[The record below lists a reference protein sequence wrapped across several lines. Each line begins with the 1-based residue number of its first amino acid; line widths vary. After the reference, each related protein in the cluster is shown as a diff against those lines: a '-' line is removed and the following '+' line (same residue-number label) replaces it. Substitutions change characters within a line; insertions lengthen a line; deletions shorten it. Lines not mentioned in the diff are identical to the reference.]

1 MPEEDYLGRASAIIK
16 PIYFFEEAEGEN
28 KMLLGG
34 KGAGLAEMTRLGLPV
49 PPGFIIT
56 TEICE
61 KFYEAGRRLPDGLL
75 DEVRKSITRLEELTG
90 KRFGDHENPLVVSVR
105 SGAPVSM
112 PGMMDTIL
120 NLGLNDDT
128 VEGLAKQSGNPQ
140 FAWDTYRLFIQMFG
154 KIVIGIDSRKFDG
167 TVAGK
172 DHDEDNDDLSD
183 LKVLKSIVLSSKSI
197 YQDKGKEFPAD
208 PYKQLELAIE
218 AVFRSWMGKRAV
230 EYRKQ
235 YNITQEMAN
244 GTAVAIVAMVFG
256 NMGSDSCTGV
266 VFTRDPDTGER
277 RLYGDYLVNAQGE
290 DVVSGKSTPNHIDR
304 LSSEMPEVYSKLLEV
319 TQKLENHFKEP
330 QDIEFT
336 VERGRLYILQTRAA
350 KMNAVAEVKTS
361 VDLYLEGL
369 ITKIAALERINPEV
383 LEQILYRRIDPHV
396 KQQPVAIGVG
406 ASPGAASGITV
417 FDTVYA
423 ETLGKK
429 AEKVILVREDT
440 KPDDVPAFFQSVGI
454 LTSRGGKTSHAA
466 VVARGMGKPCIVGC
480 SQIEIDAE
488 GKSFSVEGKK
498 IIVTE
503 GQKITIDGSTGR
515 VYVGE
520 VPTVEPEISS
530 EFKELLQWSS
540 EMKGIKIRANADTVE
555 SAALAHRYG
564 AEGIG
569 LCRTE
574 RMFNHH
580 DRILQFVNMI
590 MAEGEGERR
599 RALAEL
605 EPLQRSEFKA
615 ILREMKGLPVTIRL
629 LDPPL
634 HEFLPAEDEMMQKI
648 FELKSGGGDTNNN
661 NNNNISSEIA
671 RLEKTLRRVH
681 ELSEINP
688 MLGHRGVRMGISF
701 PEIYETQIRSICEA
715 TAELMGEGIRVEPQ
729 IMVPQIGLVEELA
742 AVRQIFESVKREIEH
757 RHKIKLKI
765 KFGSMI
771 EVVRACL
778 VTDEIA
784 HLADF
789 ISFGTNDL
797 TQATFSFSRE
807 DAEGKFLPFYLE
819 KGIVSINPFQSID
832 VKGVGRLMKVAIDLS
847 RGVKKDIEIGICG
860 EHGGDP
866 RSIEFCSNLGLDYV
880 STSSH
885 RIPIAIVAAAQ
896 SAIKQNKGLHH
907 PSPQHHHSKT

>member
-1 MPEEDYLGRASAIIK
+1 MSEESSFGRAPAVVK
-16 PIYFFEEAEGEN
+16 PIYFFDETDGVN

-61 KFYEAGRRLPDGLL
+61 KFYEAGRRLPDGLM
-75 DEVRKSITRLEELTG
+75 DEVRKSIRRLEGLTG
-90 KRFGDHENPLVVSVR
+90 KRFGDPENPLLVSVR

-120 NLGLNDDT
+120 NLGLNDET
-128 VEGLAKQSGNPQ
+128 VEGLAKQSGKPV
-140 FAWDTYRLFIQMFG
+140 FAWDTYWRFMQMLG
-154 KIVIGIDSRKFDG
+154 KIILGIDARKFDSIV
-167 TVAGK
+167 TGK
-172 DHDEDNDDLSD
+172 DLSD
-183 LKVLKSIVLSSKSI
+183 LEVLKTIVLSSKSLCEET
-197 YQDKGKEFPAD
+197 GKKFPAD
-208 PYKQLELAIE
+208 PYKQLELAID

-235 YNITQEMAN
+235 YNITQDMAG
-244 GTAVAIVAMVFG
+244 GTAVTIVAMVFG

-266 VFTRDPDTGER
+266 VFTRDPETREK
-277 RLYGDYLVNAQGE
+277 RLYGDYLANAQGE
-290 DVVSGKSTPNHIDR
+290 DVVSGKTTPNHIDM
-304 LSSEMPEVYSKLLEV
+304 LVSKMPVVYRQLCEV

-330 QDIEFT
+330 QDVEFT
-336 VERGRLYILQTRAA
+336 VEKGRLYILQTRTA
-350 KMNAVAEVKTS
+350 KMNAVAAVKTS
-361 VDLYLEGL
+361 VDLYREGL
-369 ITKIAALERINPEV
+369 ISKIAALERINPEA
-383 LEQILYRRIDPHV
+383 LEQLLYRRIDPHF
-396 KQQPVAIGVG
+396 KQKRIAIGVG
-406 ASPGAASGITV
+406 ASRGAASGSTV
-417 FDTVYA
+417 FDTATA
-423 ETLGKK
+423 EALGKK
-429 AEKVILVREDT
+429 GEKVILVREDT

-480 SQIEIDAE
+480 SQIEIDAD
-488 GKSFSVEGKK
+488 GKSFSVNGKK
-498 IIVTE
+498 MVTG

-574 RMFNHH
+574 RMFSHH
-580 DRILQFVNMI
+580 DRIVQFVDMI
-590 MAEGEGERR
+590 MAEDDNERR
-599 RALAEL
+599 QALAEL
-605 EPLQRSEFKA
+605 EPLQRSDFKA
-615 ILREMKGLPVTIRL
+615 ILKEMKGLPVTIRL

-634 HEFLPAEDEMMQKI
+634 HEFLPKEEDLMQKI
-648 FELKSGGGDTNNN
+648 FELKSG
-661 NNNNISSEIA
+661 SSSSSSKKPSEIA
-671 RLEKTLRRVH
+671 HIEKILHRVH

-715 TAELMGEGIRVEPQ
+715 AADLTGEGIAVEPQ
-729 IMVPQIGLVEELA
+729 IMVPQIGLAEELA
-742 AVRQIFESVKREIEH
+742 AVRQIFESVKREVEH
-757 RHKIKLKI
+757 RHKVKLKI

-778 VTDEIA
+778 VADEIA
-784 HLADF
+784 HLVDF

-819 KGIVSINPFQSID
+819 KGIVSVNPFQSID
-832 VKGVGRLMKVAIDLS
+832 TKGVGRLMKVAIDMS
-847 RGVKKDIEIGICG
+847 RGVKRDIEIGICG

-866 RSIEFCSNLGLDYV
+866 SSIEFCSNIGLDYV
-880 STSSH
+880 SASSH
-885 RIPIAIVAAAQ
+885 RIPIAILAAAQ
-896 SAIKQNKGLHH
+896 SAIKQNKRLHQHH
-907 PSPQHHHSKT
+907 PMI

>member
-1 MPEEDYLGRASAIIK
+1 MSEDSSFGRAPPIVK
-16 PIYFFEEAEGEN
+16 PIYFFDEADGRN

-34 KGAGLAEMTRLGLPV
+34 KGAGLAEMTRLDLPV

-61 KFYEAGRRLPDGLL
+61 KFYEAGRRLPDGLM
-75 DEVRKSITRLEELTG
+75 DEVRKSIRRLEGLTE
-90 KRFGDHENPLVVSVR
+90 KRFGDCENPLLVSVR

-120 NLGLNDDT
+120 NLGLNDET
-128 VEGLAKQSGNPQ
+128 VEGLAKQSGKPE
-140 FAWDTYRLFIQMFG
+140 FAWDTYRRFIQMLG
-154 KIVIGIDSRKFDG
+154 KIIVGIDARKFDG
-167 TVAGK
+167 ILAGK
-172 DHDEDNDDLSD
+172 DLSD
-183 LKVLKSIVLSSKSI
+183 VDALKTIVKSSKSL
-197 YQDKGKEFPAD
+197 YEATGNKFPAD
-208 PYKQLELAIE
+208 PYKQIELAIE

-235 YNITQEMAN
+235 YNITPEMAS
-244 GTAVAIVAMVFG
+244 GTAVTIVAMVFG

-266 VFTRDPDTGER
+266 VFTRDPETGEK

-290 DVVSGKSTPNHIDR
+290 DVVSGKVTPNHINM
-304 LSSEMPEVYSKLLEV
+304 LVSEMPDVYRQLIEV
-319 TQKLENHFKEP
+319 TEKLENHFKEP
-330 QDIEFT
+330 QDVEFT
-336 VERGRLYILQTRAA
+336 VERGRLYILQTRTA
-350 KMNAVAEVKTS
+350 KMNAVAAVKIS
-361 VDLYLEGL
+361 VDLYREGL
-369 ITKIAALERINPEV
+369 ISKIAALERIDPEA
-383 LEQILYRRIDPHV
+383 LEQLLYRRIDPHS
-396 KQQPVAIGVG
+396 KQKPVARGVG
-406 ASPGAASGITV
+406 ASPGAASGSTV
-417 FDTVYA
+417 FDIACA
-423 ETLGKK
+423 EALGKK
-429 AEKVILVREDT
+429 GEKVILVREDT

-466 VVARGMGKPCIVGC
+466 VVARGMGKPCVVGC
-480 SQIEIDAE
+480 SQIEIDAD
-488 GKSFSVEGKK
+488 GKSFSVNGKK
-498 IIVTE
+498 MVTE

-515 VYVGE
+515 VFLGE

-540 EMKGIKIRANADTVE
+540 EMKGIKIRANADTAE

-580 DRILQFVNMI
+580 DRLVQFVNMI
-590 MAEGEGERR
+590 MAQDENERR
-599 RALAEL
+599 QALAEL
-605 EPLQRSEFKA
+605 EPLQRSDFKA
-615 ILREMKGLPVTIRL
+615 LLSEMKGLPVTIRL

-634 HEFLPAEDEMMQKI
+634 HEFLPNEEDLMQKI
-648 FELKSGGGDTNNN
+648 FELKSGGGKV
-661 NNNNISSEIA
+661 SEIA
-671 RLEKTLRRVH
+671 RIEKILHRVH

-715 TAELMGEGIRVEPQ
+715 AAELTGESIPVEPQ
-729 IMVPQIGLVEELA
+729 IMVPQIALVEELA
-742 AVRQIFESVKREIEH
+742 AVRQIFESVKREVEH
-757 RHKIKLKI
+757 RHKVKLKI

-778 VTDEIA
+778 VADEIA

-819 KGIVSINPFQSID
+819 KGIISVNPFQSID
-832 VKGVGRLMKVAIDLS
+832 TKGVGRLMKVAIDMS
-847 RGVKKDIEIGICG
+847 RGLKKDIEIGICG

-866 RSIEFCSNLGLDYV
+866 RSIEFCSNIGLDYV

-885 RIPIAIVAAAQ
+885 RIPIAILAAAQ
-896 SAIKQNKGLHH
+896 SAIQQNKRLH
-907 PSPQHHHSKT
+907 QHSVI

>member
-1 MPEEDYLGRASAIIK
+1 MSEESSFGRAPAVVK
-16 PIYFFEEAEGEN
+16 PIYFFDETDGVK

-34 KGAGLAEMTRLGLPV
+34 KGACLAEMTRLGLPV

-56 TEICE
+56 SEICE
-61 KFYEAGRRLPDGLL
+61 KYYEAGRRLPDGLM
-75 DEVRKSITRLEELTG
+75 DEVRKSIRRLEGLTG
-90 KRFGDHENPLVVSVR
+90 KRFGDRENPLLVSVR

-120 NLGLNDDT
+120 NLGLNDET
-128 VEGLAKQSGNPQ
+128 VEGLAKQSGKPE
-140 FAWDTYRLFIQMFG
+140 FAWDTYWRFMQMLG
-154 KIVIGIDSRKFDG
+154 KIILGIDARKFDSI
-167 TVAGK
+167 VAGK
-172 DHDEDNDDLSD
+172 DLSD
-183 LKVLKSIVLSSKSI
+183 LEVLKAIVMSSKSLCEE
-197 YQDKGKEFPAD
+197 KTGKKFPAD
-208 PYKQLELAIE
+208 PYKQLELAID

-235 YNITQEMAN
+235 YNITQDMAG
-244 GTAVAIVAMVFG
+244 GTAVTIVAMVFG
-256 NMGSDSCTGV
+256 NMGFDSCTGV
-266 VFTRDPDTGER
+266 VFTRDPETGEK
-277 RLYGDYLVNAQGE
+277 RLYGDYLANAQGE
-290 DVVSGKSTPNHIDR
+290 DVVSGKTTPDHIDK
-304 LSSEMPEVYSKLLEV
+304 LVSKMPVVYRQLCEV

-336 VERGRLYILQTRAA
+336 VEKGRLYILQTRAA
-350 KMNAVAEVKTS
+350 KMNAVAAVKTS
-361 VDLYLEGL
+361 VDLYREGL
-369 ITKIAALERINPEV
+369 ISKIAALERINPEA
-383 LEQILYRRIDPHV
+383 LEQLLYRRIDPHF
-396 KQQPVAIGVG
+396 KQKPIAVGVG
-406 ASPGAASGITV
+406 ASPGAASGSAI
-417 FDTVYA
+417 FDTATA
-423 ETLGKK
+423 EALGKK
-429 AEKVILVREDT
+429 GEKVILVREDT
-440 KPDDVPAFFQSVGI
+440 RPDDVPAFFQSVGI

-480 SQIEIDAE
+480 SQIEIDAD
-488 GKSFSVEGKK
+488 GKSFSVNGKK
-498 IIVTE
+498 IVRG

-530 EFKELLQWSS
+530 EFMELLQWSS

-555 SAALAHRYG
+555 SASLAHRYG

-574 RMFNHH
+574 RMFNQH
-580 DRILQFVNMI
+580 DRIVQFVNMI
-590 MAEGEGERR
+590 MAEDEDERR
-599 RALAEL
+599 QALAEL
-605 EPLQRSEFKA
+605 EPLQRSDFKA
-615 ILREMKGLPVTIRL
+615 ILKEMKGLPVTIRL

-634 HEFLPAEDEMMQKI
+634 HEFLPKEEDLMQKI
-648 FELKSGGGDTNNN
+648 FELKSGGGKT
-661 NNNNISSEIA
+661 SEIA
-671 RLEKTLRRVH
+671 RIEKILHRVH

-715 TAELMGEGIRVEPQ
+715 AADLTGESIAVEPQ

-742 AVRQIFESVKREIEH
+742 AVRQIFESVKREVEH
-757 RHKIKLKI
+757 RHKVKLKI

-778 VTDEIA
+778 VADEIA
-784 HLADF
+784 HLVDF

-819 KGIVSINPFQSID
+819 KGILSVNPFQSID
-832 VKGVGRLMKVAIDLS
+832 TKGVGRLMKVAIDMS
-847 RGVKKDIEIGICG
+847 RGVKRDIEIGICG

-866 RSIEFCSNLGLDYV
+866 KSIEFCSNIGLDYV
-880 STSSH
+880 SASSH
-885 RIPIAIVAAAQ
+885 RIPIAILAAAQ
-896 SAIKQNKGLHH
+896 SAIKQNKHLH
-907 PSPQHHHSKT
+907 QHSII

>member
-1 MPEEDYLGRASAIIK
+1 MTLYPAMSEESSFGGAPAVVK
-16 PIYFFEEAEGEN
+16 PIYFFDETDGVN
-28 KMLLGG
+28 KMLLGS

-61 KFYEAGRRLPDGLL
+61 KFYEAGRRLPDGLM
-75 DEVRKSITRLEELTG
+75 DEVRKSIRRLEGLTG
-90 KRFGDHENPLVVSVR
+90 KKFGDRENPLLVSVR

-120 NLGLNDDT
+120 NLGLNDET
-128 VEGLAKQSGNPQ
+128 VEGLAKQSGKPE
-140 FAWDTYRLFIQMFG
+140 FAWDTYWRFMQMLG
-154 KIVIGIDSRKFDG
+154 KIILGIDARKFDSI
-167 TVAGK
+167 VAGK
-172 DHDEDNDDLSD
+172 DLSD
-183 LKVLKSIVLSSKSI
+183 LEVLKTIVMSSKSLCEET
-197 YQDKGKEFPAD
+197 GREFPAD
-208 PYKQLELAIE
+208 PYKQLELAID

-235 YNITQEMAN
+235 YNITPDMAR
-244 GTAVAIVAMVFG
+244 GTAVTVVAMVFG
-256 NMGSDSCTGV
+256 NMGFDSCTGV
-266 VFTRDPDTGER
+266 VFTRDPQTGEK
-277 RLYGDYLVNAQGE
+277 RLYGDYLANAQGE
-290 DVVSGKSTPNHIDR
+290 DVVSGKTTPNHIDM
-304 LSSEMPEVYSKLLEV
+304 LVGKMPVVYRQLCEV
-319 TQKLENHFKEP
+319 TQKLEYHFKEP
-330 QDIEFT
+330 QDVEFT
-336 VERGRLYILQTRAA
+336 VEKGRLYILQTRAA
-350 KMNAVAEVKTS
+350 KMNAVAAVKTS
-361 VDLYLEGL
+361 VDLYREGL
-369 ITKIAALERINPEV
+369 ISKIAALERINPEA
-383 LEQILYRRIDPHV
+383 LEQLLYRRIDPHF
-396 KQQPVAIGVG
+396 KQKPIAVGVG
-406 ASPGAASGITV
+406 ASPGATSGSTV
-417 FDTVYA
+417 FDTATA
-423 ETLGKK
+423 EALGKK
-429 AEKVILVREDT
+429 GEKVILVREDT

-466 VVARGMGKPCIVGC
+466 VVARGMGKPCVVGC
-480 SQIEIDAE
+480 SQIEIDAD
-488 GKSFSVEGKK
+488 GKSFSANGKEMV
-498 IIVTE
+498 VTA

-580 DRILQFVNMI
+580 DRIVQFVDMI
-590 MAEGEGERR
+590 MAEDDDDRR
-599 RALAEL
+599 QALAEL
-605 EPLQRSEFKA
+605 EPLQRSDFKA
-615 ILREMKGLPVTIRL
+615 ILKEMKGLPVTIRL

-634 HEFLPAEDEMMQKI
+634 HEFLPKEEDLMQKI
-648 FELKSGGGDTNNN
+648 FELKSGGGGGGKKTY
-661 NNNNISSEIA
+661 EIT
-671 RLEKTLRRVH
+671 RMEKILHRVH

-715 TAELMGEGIRVEPQ
+715 AADLTREGMAVEPQ
-729 IMVPQIGLVEELA
+729 IMVPQIGLAEELA
-742 AVRQIFESVKREIEH
+742 VVRQIFESVKREVEH
-757 RHKIKLKI
+757 RHKVKLKI

-778 VTDEIA
+778 VADEIA
-784 HLADF
+784 HLVDF

-819 KGIVSINPFQSID
+819 KGIVSVNPFQSID
-832 VKGVGRLMKVAIDLS
+832 TKGVGRLMKVAIDMS
-847 RGVKKDIEIGICG
+847 RSIKRDIEIGICG

-866 RSIEFCSNLGLDYV
+866 SSIEFCSNIGLDYV

-885 RIPIAIVAAAQ
+885 RIPIAILAAAQ
-896 SAIKQNKGLHH
+896 SAIKQNKRLHQR
-907 PSPQHHHSKT
+907 SII

>member
-1 MPEEDYLGRASAIIK
+1 MSEESSFGSAPAVVK
-16 PIYFFEEAEGEN
+16 PIYFFDETDGVD

-61 KFYEAGRRLPDGLL
+61 KFYEAGRRLPDGLM
-75 DEVRKSITRLEELTG
+75 DEVRKSIRRLEGLTG
-90 KRFGDHENPLVVSVR
+90 KRFGDRDNPLLVSVR
-105 SGAPVSM
+105 SGSPVSM

-120 NLGLNDDT
+120 NLGLNDET
-128 VEGLAKQSGNPQ
+128 VEGLAKQSGKPE
-140 FAWDTYRLFIQMFG
+140 FAWDTYWRFMQMLG
-154 KIVIGIDSRKFDG
+154 KIILGIDARKIDSK
-167 TVAGK
+167 ARGK
-172 DHDEDNDDLSD
+172 DLSS
-183 LKVLKSIVLSSKSI
+183 LEVLKTIVASSKSLCEEE
-197 YQDKGKEFPAD
+197 GKKFPAD
-208 PYKQLELAIE
+208 PYKQLELAID

-235 YNITQEMAN
+235 YNITQDMAG
-244 GTAVAIVAMVFG
+244 GTAATIVAMVFG

-266 VFTRDPDTGER
+266 VFTRDPETGEKR
-277 RLYGDYLVNAQGE
+277 FYGDYLVNAQGE
-290 DVVSGKSTPNHIDR
+290 DVVSGKTTPNHINM
-304 LSSEMPEVYSKLLEV
+304 LASEMPVVYRHLLDV

-330 QDIEFT
+330 QDVEFT
-336 VERGRLYILQTRAA
+336 VEKGKLYILQTRAA
-350 KMNAVAEVKTS
+350 KMNAVAAVKTS
-361 VDLYLEGL
+361 VDLYREGL
-369 ITKIAALERINPEV
+369 ISKIAALERINPEA
-383 LEQILYRRIDPHV
+383 LEQILYRRIDSHS
-396 KQQPVAIGVG
+396 KQKPIARGVG
-406 ASPGAASGITV
+406 ASPGAASGSTV
-417 FDTVYA
+417 FDIATA
-423 ETLGKK
+423 EALGKK
-429 AEKVILVREDT
+429 GEKVILVREET

-466 VVARGMGKPCIVGC
+466 VVARGMGKPCVVGC
-480 SQIEIDAE
+480 SQIEINAD
-488 GKSFSVEGKK
+488 GKSFSVNGEKK
-498 IIVTE
+498 TVTE
-503 GQKITIDGSTGR
+503 GEKITIDGSTGR

-580 DRILQFVNMI
+580 DRIVQFVNMI
-590 MAEGEGERR
+590 MAEDEDERR
-599 RALAEL
+599 QALAEL
-605 EPLQRSEFKA
+605 EPLQRSDFKA
-615 ILREMKGLPVTIRL
+615 LLREMKSLPVTIRL

-634 HEFLPAEDEMMQKI
+634 HEFLPKEEDLMQKI
-648 FELKSGGGDTNNN
+648 FELKSSSSGGGGAGPGGKT
-661 NNNNISSEIA
+661 SSEIA
-671 RLEKTLRRVH
+671 RIERILHRVH

-688 MLGHRGVRMGISF
+688 MLGHRGVRLGISF

-715 TAELMGEGIRVEPQ
+715 AADLGKEGIAVEPQ
-729 IMVPQIGLVEELA
+729 IMVPQIGLAEELA
-742 AVRQIFESVKREIEH
+742 VVRQIFESVKREVEH
-757 RHKIKLKI
+757 RNKLKLKI

-778 VTDEIA
+778 VADEIA
-784 HLADF
+784 HLVDF

-819 KGIVSINPFQSID
+819 KGIVAVNPFQSVD
-832 VKGVGRLMKVAIDLS
+832 TKGVGRLMKIAIDMS
-847 RGVKKDIEIGICG
+847 RAVKKDIEIGICG

-866 RSIEFCSNLGLDYV
+866 KSIEFCSNIGLDYV
-880 STSSH
+880 SASSH
-885 RIPIAIVAAAQ
+885 RIPIAILAAAQ
-896 SAIKQNKGLHH
+896 SAIKQNKSLHQR
-907 PSPQHHHSKT
+907 SMI

>member
-1 MPEEDYLGRASAIIK
+1 MSEESSFGAAPAVVK
-16 PIYFFEEAEGEN
+16 PIYFFDETDGSN
-28 KMLLGG
+28 KRLLGG

-61 KFYEAGRRLPDGLL
+61 KFYEAGRRLPDGLM
-75 DEVRKSITRLEELTG
+75 DEVRKSIRRLEGLTG
-90 KRFGDHENPLVVSVR
+90 KRLGDPENPLLVSVR

-128 VEGLAKQSGNPQ
+128 VEGLAKQSGKPE
-140 FAWDTYRLFIQMFG
+140 FAWDTYWRFMQMLG
-154 KIVIGIDSRKFDG
+154 KIILGIDPRKFDG
-167 TVAGK
+167 IAAGK
-172 DHDEDNDDLSD
+172 DLLD
-183 LKVLKSIVLSSKSI
+183 LKVLKTLVMTSKSLC
-197 YQDKGKEFPAD
+197 DGAGKKFPAD
-208 PYKQLELAIE
+208 PYKQLELAID
-218 AVFRSWMGKRAV
+218 AVFRSWMGKRAI

-235 YNITQEMAN
+235 YNITPDMAG
-244 GTAVAIVAMVFG
+244 GTAVTIVAMVFG
-256 NMGSDSCTGV
+256 NMGPDSCTGV
-266 VFTRDPDTGER
+266 VFTRDPETGEK
-277 RLYGDYLVNAQGE
+277 RLYGDYLANAQGE
-290 DVVSGKSTPNHIDR
+290 DVVSGKTTPNHIDM
-304 LSSEMPEVYSKLLEV
+304 LASKMPVVYRHLLEV

-330 QDIEFT
+330 QDVEFT
-336 VERGRLYILQTRAA
+336 VEKGRLYILQTRAA
-350 KMNAVAEVKTS
+350 KMNAVAAVKTS
-361 VDLYLEGL
+361 VDLYREGL
-369 ITKIAALERINPEV
+369 IGKIAALERIDPEA
-383 LEQILYRRIDPHV
+383 LEQLLYRRIDPHF
-396 KQQPVAIGVG
+396 KQKPIAIGVG
-406 ASPGAASGITV
+406 ASPGAASGSAV
-417 FDTVYA
+417 FDTAAA
-423 ETLGKK
+423 EALGKK
-429 AEKVILVREDT
+429 GEKVILVREDT

-466 VVARGMGKPCIVGC
+466 VVARGMGKPCVVGC
-480 SQIEIDAE
+480 SQIEIDADNN
-488 GKSFSVEGKK
+488 SFSVDGKK
-498 IIVTE
+498 MVTE

-515 VYVGE
+515 VYVAE

-574 RMFNHH
+574 RMFNYH
-580 DRILQFVNMI
+580 DRIVQFVNMI
-590 MAEGEGERR
+590 MAEDEDERR
-599 RALAEL
+599 QALAEL
-605 EPLQRSEFKA
+605 EPLQRSDFKA
-615 ILREMKGLPVTIRL
+615 ILKEMQGLPVTIRL

-634 HEFLPAEDEMMQKI
+634 HEFLPKEEDLMQKI
-648 FELKSGGGDTNNN
+648 FELKSDGGSRKT
-661 NNNNISSEIA
+661 SEIA
-671 RLEKTLRRVH
+671 RIEKVLHRVH

-715 TAELMGEGIRVEPQ
+715 AADLTREGMAVEPQ
-729 IMVPQIGLVEELA
+729 IMVPQIGLAEEVA
-742 AVRQIFESVKREIEH
+742 AVRQIFESVKREVEH
-757 RHKIKLKI
+757 RHKVKLKI

-778 VTDEIA
+778 VADEIA
-784 HLADF
+784 HLVDF

-832 VKGVGRLMKVAIDLS
+832 TKGVGRLMKVAIDMS
-847 RGVKKDIEIGICG
+847 RGVKRDIEIGICG

-866 RSIEFCSNLGLDYV
+866 MSIEFCSSIGLDYV
-880 STSSH
+880 SASSH
-885 RIPIAIVAAAQ
+885 RIPIAILAAAQ
-896 SAIKQNKGLHH
+896 SAIKQNKRLHQR
-907 PSPQHHHSKT
+907 SII

>member
-1 MPEEDYLGRASAIIK
+1 MSEESSFGTAPAVVK
-16 PIYFFEEAEGEN
+16 PIYFFDETDGIT

-61 KFYEAGRRLPDGLL
+61 KFYEAGRRLPDGLM
-75 DEVRKSITRLEELTG
+75 DEVRKSIRRLEGLTG
-90 KRFGDHENPLVVSVR
+90 KRFGERENPLLVSVR
-105 SGAPVSM
+105 SGSPVSM

-120 NLGLNDDT
+120 NLGLNDET
-128 VEGLAKQSGNPQ
+128 VQGLANQSGNPE
-140 FAWDTYRLFIQMFG
+140 FAWDTYWRFMQMLG
-154 KIVIGIDSRKFDG
+154 KIILGIDARKFNG
-167 TVAGK
+167 IAAGK
-172 DHDEDNDDLSD
+172 DLSN
-183 LKVLKSIVLSSKSI
+183 LEVLKTIVMSSKFLCEET
-197 YQDKGKEFPAD
+197 GKKFPAD
-208 PYKQLELAIE
+208 PYKQLELAID

-235 YNITQEMAN
+235 YNITQDMAG
-244 GTAVAIVAMVFG
+244 GTAVTIVAMVFG

-266 VFTRDPDTGER
+266 VFTRDPETGEK

-290 DVVSGKSTPNHIDR
+290 DVVSGKTTPNHIDT
-304 LSSEMPEVYSKLLEV
+304 LVSKMPVVYRHLLEV

-330 QDIEFT
+330 QDVEFT
-336 VERGRLYILQTRAA
+336 VEKGRLYILQTRAA
-350 KMNAVAEVKTS
+350 KMNAVAAVKTS
-361 VDLYLEGL
+361 VDLYREGL
-369 ITKIAALERINPEV
+369 ISKIAALERINPEA
-383 LEQILYRRIDPHV
+383 LEQLLYRRIDPHF
-396 KQQPVAIGVG
+396 KQKPIATGVG

-417 FDTVYA
+417 FDIATA
-423 ETLGKK
+423 EALGKK
-429 AEKVILVREDT
+429 GEKVILVREDT

-480 SQIEIDAE
+480 SQIEINAD
-488 GKSFSVEGKK
+488 GKSFSVNGKK
-498 IIVTE
+498 MVAAD
-503 GQKITIDGSTGR
+503 QKITIDGSTGR

-520 VPTVEPEISS
+520 VPTFEPEISL

-580 DRILQFVNMI
+580 DRIVQFVNMI
-590 MAEGEGERR
+590 MAEDEDERR
-599 RALAEL
+599 QALAEL
-605 EPLQRSEFKA
+605 EPLQRSDFKA
-615 ILREMKGLPVTIRL
+615 ILKEMKGLPVTIRL

-634 HEFLPAEDEMMQKI
+634 HEFLPKEEDLMQKI
-648 FELKSGGGDTNNN
+648 FELKSGGGGSKT
-661 NNNNISSEIA
+661 SEIA
-671 RLEKTLRRVH
+671 RIEKILHRVH

-688 MLGHRGVRMGISF
+688 MLGHRGVRLGISF

-715 TAELMGEGIRVEPQ
+715 AADLSGEGIAVEPQ
-729 IMVPQIGLVEELA
+729 IMVPQVGLAEELA
-742 AVRQIFESVKREIEH
+742 AVRQIFESVKREVEH
-757 RHKIKLKI
+757 RHKVKLKI

-778 VTDEIA
+778 VADEIA
-784 HLADF
+784 HLVDF

-819 KGIVSINPFQSID
+819 KGIVTVNPFQSID
-832 VKGVGRLMKVAIDLS
+832 TKGVGRLMKVALDMS
-847 RGVKKDIEIGICG
+847 RGVKRDLEIGICG

-866 RSIEFCSNLGLDYV
+866 KSIEFCSNIGLDYV
-880 STSSH
+880 SASSH
-885 RIPIAIVAAAQ
+885 RIPIAILAAAQ
-896 SAIKQNKGLHH
+896 SAIKQNKRLH
-907 PSPQHHHSKT
+907 QHSII